1 MDASGVEDEAY
12 LCCWVEND
20 SASTCPALCYGGLAL
35 HARKRLRV
43 TCPAMKTY
51 DRTVYLAVFLLVL
64 EVSFWRRVWASTR
77 GGILRTAV
85 LRLSDVLQLHILPH
99 FKATVHGTKVLARQ
113 ANDVQQHPSV
123 CHCCLQE

>member
-1 MDASGVEDEAY
+1 VDASGVEDEAY

-64 EVSFWRRVWASTR
+64 
-77 GGILRTAV
+77 GGIL
-85 LRLSDVLQLHILPH
+85 L
-99 FKATVHGTKVLARQ
+99 ATGVGLYTRGDPEDSGT
-113 ANDVQQHPSV
+113 
-123 CHCCLQE
+123 EII